1 MITTLIEFREMLLK
15 IYRKIRFILNP
26 VVKFIMSW
34 IVFTYINDS
43 IGFDPRFTKTIIVLG
58 LSAVCA
64 VTPAGVLVFFAMVL
78 TLLHIYS
85 VSLFLAVLL
94 LLVFIIL
101 YGLLMRF
108 SPKQVAA
115 AVAVPVLAKYNLHY
129 CVPILMGSISN
140 PLSILPTSCGV
151 MIYYIMKIVKDATSR
166 TVEFELDDVVQL
178 YTDVFDAIIDCKQMI
193 IVVVVFALVIATVWL
208 LRKFSFDYS
217 FEISIAAGVVVTII
231 GFLVADLKFD
241 VTVKIGTLIFMSV
254 ISGFVAML
262 CDYMKRVLDYTAIER
277 VQFEDDDYYYYVKA
291 VPKVNISLREIDIK
305 HFNRKSEDGDEYDED
320 EENEDEGYPEDEDEI
335 DDFDDL
341 NTEEKVKVKE
351 KKPGRPGRNRQS
363 LPLYDEEDDT
373 DTDVNGQE
381 PAYLPDF
388 SANSEAP
395 EEDGDIRIYGGKN
408 EKRVNPYLPG
418 NYEKPAPENENTN
431 GRVILNED
439 GDYEE
444 DMTLEDEDL

>member
-15 IYRKIRFILNP
+15 IYQKIRFILNP

-193 IVVVVFALVIATVWL
+193 IVVVVFALVIATVWF

-217 FEISIAAGVVVTII
+217 FEISIAAGVVITII

-241 VTVKIGTLIFMSV
+241 VTVKIGTLIFMSI

-262 CDYMKRVLDYTAIER
+262 CDYMKRVLDYR
-277 VQFEDDDYYYYVKA
+277 YYHA
-291 VPKVNISLREIDIK
+291 
-305 HFNRKSEDGDEYDED
+305 
-320 EENEDEGYPEDEDEI
+320 
-335 DDFDDL
+335 
-341 NTEEKVKVKE
+341 
-351 KKPGRPGRNRQS
+351 
-363 LPLYDEEDDT
+363 
-373 DTDVNGQE
+373 
-381 PAYLPDF
+381 
-388 SANSEAP
+388 
-395 EEDGDIRIYGGKN
+395 GGN
-408 EKRVNPYLPG
+408 
-418 NYEKPAPENENTN
+418 
-431 GRVILNED
+431 
-439 GDYEE
+439 
-444 DMTLEDEDL
+444 

>member
-15 IYRKIRFILNP
+15 IYQKIRFILNP

-193 IVVVVFALVIATVWL
+193 IVVVVFALVIATVWF

-217 FEISIAAGVVVTII
+217 FEISIAAGVVITII

-241 VTVKIGTLIFMSV
+241 VTVKIGTLIFMSI

-320 EENEDEGYPEDEDEI
+320 EEDEGYPEDGDEI
-335 DDFDDL
+335 DDYDDA
-341 NTEEKVKVKE
+341 NVDEEEPVKE
-351 KKPGRPGRNRQS
+351 KKGRKSGKNKPG
-363 LPLYDEEDDT
+363 LPLFDDEDEAEEEK
-373 DTDVNGQE
+373 QK

-388 SANSEAP
+388 SANSEEP

-418 NYEKPAPENENTN
+418 NFEKTAPENENTN